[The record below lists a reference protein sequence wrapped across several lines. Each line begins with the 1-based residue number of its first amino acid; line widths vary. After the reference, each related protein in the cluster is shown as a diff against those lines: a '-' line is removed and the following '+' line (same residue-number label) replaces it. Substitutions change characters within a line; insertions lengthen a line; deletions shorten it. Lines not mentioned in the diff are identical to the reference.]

1 MIDNP
6 KSIVKEADIITVE
19 DDGTDNPVRKYSRV
33 EAKADVEV
41 LEFDGEG
48 IISKEL
54 SYMLTESGQHYSFQI
69 RLPYI
74 KGVVHEVDFKK
85 LFSELRVITQ
95 KALAFEFEVGEAT
108 VSDTIKWVENALIKD
123 GTFSLPGKKVLLE
136 DDSIEVILVDVTEC
150 PIERPQKT
158 TKALFRQKE
167 KTHNKSSGCR

>member
-6 KSIVKEADIITVE
+6 KSIVKGADIITVE
-19 DDGTDNPVRKYSRV
+19 DNGTDNPVRKYSRV
-33 EAKADVEV
+33 ETKADVEV

-54 SYMLTESGQHYSFQI
+54 SYMLTESGKRHSFQI

-95 KALAFEFEVGEAT
+95 KHLRLNLKSEKQPFQ
-108 VSDTIKWVENALIKD
+108 
-123 GTFSLPGKKVLLE
+123 
-136 DDSIEVILVDVTEC
+136 ILSNGS
-150 PIERPQKT
+150 KM
-158 TKALFRQKE
+158 
-167 KTHNKSSGCR
+167 H

>member
-19 DDGTDNPVRKYSRV
+19 DDGADNPVRKYSRV

-54 SYMLTESGQHYSFQI
+54 SYILTESGQHYSFQI

-85 LFSELRVITQ
+85 LFLILLCFS
-95 KALAFEFEVGEAT
+95 
-108 VSDTIKWVENALIKD
+108 VSFKSFLSKNGFIIN
-123 GTFSLPGKKVLLE
+123 LL
-136 DDSIEVILVDVTEC
+136 
-150 PIERPQKT
+150 
-158 TKALFRQKE
+158 
-167 KTHNKSSGCR
+167 